1 MRSQRVI
8 GPALVALFGAWLV
21 PGAAL
26 ALSASAARA
35 RADKDIAA
43 AEATAEKVNAA
54 SSKGPKALTASE
66 RIARGEV
73 LLRTKDYERA
83 IEVLCQVVELHR
95 QGKVP
100 ATAAADATF
109 LLAEAYFESEQL
121 LSAKREYASLVDRGA
136 QAAYSAFAGRSLSR
150 LVDIALR
157 TDRLEDID
165 VILSKLSSLP
175 SSDASGSL
183 QYARGK
189 AYFAKRD
196 YAAAKASASA
206 VPASS
211 AYALQAQYLLGVI
224 LVKEASPAPLPSA
237 PAAGAPVAGAPAAGP
252 APAPAPDG
260 GRYAA
265 AVNKFMEMT
274 RLPAKTA
281 ADRHVVD
288 LAWMAVGRLL
298 YETEQYLDAADAYG
312 HVDRGSPEFSTM
324 LFELAWV
331 YVRLADYPRAQRALE
346 VLTLA
351 DPDTAELA
359 DGTLLKA
366 DLMLRAGQYREALEI
381 YEGIRSRFDPIRE
394 QVTRFLTE
402 VKDPGVYYDAFVQDP
417 AEQASAGL
425 PSLALKWAREAA
437 ADDRVFAVIDDAARS
452 RDLVRRTRLLA
463 AKLGA
468 ALASPTR
475 VRAFPEL
482 LAQLRLA
489 TGAANQVGRARRA
502 LAEGLDDVAGS
513 GGSGELRDV
522 RAKRR
527 ALMKR
532 LGMVPVTS
540 GEFARRDASGEQQW
554 NRISQQLQRLTLEA
568 DSLQA
573 LVNGLRRVL
582 KDAEARPGSV
592 EAESRKRFEAEIAE
606 QERQLADYR
615 RRIKSYQEMVE
626 VGRVQIGFGDQRF
639 IDDEATRR
647 EFHTLFAREVALCA
661 GGADGA
667 DAAEYA
673 RSIQPLLTKADALE
687 GRLDTTRQS
696 LSRTADERARSLK
709 EEVAREAANLEAYSV
724 QLDALDSEARVVV
737 GEAAMRSFAL
747 VRDRLKS
754 VVLRAD
760 VGVAQHAWE
769 TRETQRLRVRDLQRE
784 RALED
789 QKLND
794 ELREVLDD
802 AEAQ

>member
-43 AEATAEKVNAA
+43 AEVTAGKINAA
-54 SSKGPKALTASE
+54 SSKGPKALTPSE

-109 LLAEAYFESEQL
+109 LLAEAYFESDQL

-211 AYALQAQYLLGVI
+211 PYALQAQYLLGVI
-224 LVKEASPAPLPSA
+224 LVKEASPAPPPSA
-237 PAAGAPVAGAPAAGP
+237 PAAGAPAAGP
-252 APAPAPDG
+252 APAPTLDG

-265 AVNKFMEMT
+265 AVNKFMEMS

-312 HVDRGSPEFSTM
+312 HVDRSSPEFSTM

-394 QVTRFLTE
+394 QVARFLSE
-402 VKDPGVYYDAFVQDP
+402 VSDPGVYYDAFVQDP
-417 AEQASAGL
+417 VEQPSQGL
-425 PSLALKWAREAA
+425 PALALKWAREAA

-452 RDLVRRTRLLA
+452 RDLVRRTRVLA

-489 TGAANQVGRARRA
+489 TGAANQVGRARRV

-513 GGSGELRDV
+513 SGSGELRDV

-554 NRISQQLQRLTLEA
+554 NRVSQQLQRLTLEA

-606 QERQLADYR
+606 QERQLVEYR
-615 RRIKSYQEMVE
+615 KRIKSYQEMVE

-647 EFHTLFAREVALCA
+647 EFRTLFAREVALCA

-667 DAAEYA
+667 GAAEYA
-673 RSIQPLLTKADALE
+673 QSIQPLIGKADALE
-687 GRLDTTRQS
+687 GRLDATRQS
-696 LSRTADERARSLK
+696 LARSADERARSLK
-709 EEVAREAANLEAYSV
+709 EEVAREAANIEAYSA